1 MKARIWTPRAPPHTL
16 GPRKARGMGLR
27 MAAAEVDRLRC
38 FCLVFTR
45 NTCWTES
52 GDGLSHESHREE
64 PRWIEPRDAYTIEAR
79 WRHIL
84 TGSDMQGVR
93 RRRVPHAQPRL
104 AYTIETRW
112 RHILTGSDMQGVRR
126 RRVPHACAGF
136 PSTTAS
142 FDIGIISSAC
152 QCKQWTVV

>member
-1 MKARIWTPRAPPHTL
+1 MKARIWTPRVPMHKL

-52 GDGLSHESHREE
+52 GHGLSHESHREE
-64 PRWIEPRDAYTIEAR
+64 PRWIEPRDACNIATR
-79 WRHIL
+79 WQHII
-84 TGSDMQGVR
+84 TGADMQGV
-93 RRRVPHAQPRL
+93 
-104 AYTIETRW
+104 W
-112 RHILTGSDMQGVRR
+112 R

-136 PSTTAS
+136 PRTTAS
-142 FDIGIISSAC
+142 LDVRIIPSAC
-152 QCKQWTVV
+152 RGTACAQAHAVATVLRRTRVRFSTHGRGR